1 MIDWADVPKAID
13 KGSNVRIQGKEVFD
27 RAVQ

>member
-1 MIDWADVPKAID
+1 MIDWADVPKATD
-13 KGSNVRIQGKEVFD
+13 KGSNVRIQGREVFD